1 MFDNLSS
8 RLTSLFDKL
17 RSKGV
22 INDEVL
28 SETLRE
34 IRLALLEAD
43 VALPVVKEFLDKIKT
58 KASGQEVAQSISAGQ
73 MVVKII
79 YDELVELL
87 GEDNDFQR
95 KIQSQK
101 FISLL
106 MVGLQGSGKT
116 TTTGKIANLLK
127 KKFNKKILLVSL
139 DIYRPAAQHQLSI
152 LASQVGAET
161 IEYLP
166 DDTPQSIIQ
175 RAQKKLKTEYFDG
188 VIYDSAGRLQQ
199 DEAMMRELEEVEK
212 LVQPD
217 DAFFVVDAMM
227 GQDALKVAHGFK
239 ERVKLSGVVL
249 TRVDGDS
256 RGGAALSVRHATGCP
271 LVFMG
276 VGEKIDQLEFFD
288 AKRIADRILDRG
300 DIVSLVEKA
309 MDLEKDMDQEKMM
322 KRMQSGKFDMND
334 MLSQL
339 QSIGKMG
346 GLGGLMSFIPGMKKL
361 QANMANMGFAEKEI
375 AKQKAIILSMTPKE
389 RKDVKLLNASRRK
402 RIASGAGV
410 QVSDINRLIKN
421 YEMMKTMMKQMK
433 GGNLQRLMQGFKG
446 MM

>member
-22 INDEVL
+22 INEQIL
-28 SETLRE
+28 AETLRE

-43 VALPVVKEFLDKIKT
+43 VALSVVKEFLEKIRN

-73 MVVKII
+73 MVIKII
-79 YDELVELL
+79 YDELVDLL
-87 GEDNDFQR
+87 GSDNSFQR

-127 KKFNKKILLVSL
+127 KKFDKKILLVSL
-139 DIYRPAAQHQLSI
+139 DVYRPAAQDQLSM

-161 IEYLP
+161 IEYFKN
-166 DDTPQSIIQ
+166 DTPKTIIQ
-175 RAQKKLKTEYFDG
+175 RAQQKLKTEYFDG
-188 VIYDSAGRLQQ
+188 VIYDTAGRLQQ
-199 DEAMMRELEEVEK
+199 DDEMMQELYEVNT
-212 LVQPD
+212 LIQPD
-217 DAFFVVDAMM
+217 DVFFVLDSMM
-227 GQDALKVAHGFK
+227 GQDALKVANGFK
-239 ERVKLSGVVL
+239 EKIGLTGVVL

-256 RGGAALSVRHATGCP
+256 RGGAALSVRYATSCP
-271 LVFMG
+271 LIFMG
-276 VGEKIDQLEFFD
+276 LGEKIDQLEFFD

-309 MDLEKDMDQEKMM
+309 VAFENEIDQEKMM
-322 KRMQSGKFDMND
+322 KRMQKGQFDMND
-334 MLSQL
+334 MLSQI

-346 GLGGLMSFIPGMKKL
+346 GLGSMMSFLPGVKKI
-361 QANMANMGFAEKEI
+361 QSSMANMGFAEKEI
-375 AKQKAIILSMTPKE
+375 RKQKAIILSMTPQE
-389 RKDVKLLNASRRK
+389 RKDIKILNASRRR
-402 RIASGAGV
+402 RIAVGSGV

-421 YEMMKTMMKQMK
+421 FEMMKTMMKQMK
-433 GGNLQRLMQGFKG
+433 GGNLQRLMKNFKG
-446 MM
+446 N

>member
-1 MFDNLSS
+1 MFENLSS

-22 INDEVL
+22 INEQVL

-43 VALPVVKEFLDKIKT
+43 VALSVVKDFLEKIKS

-87 GEDNDFQR
+87 GEDNSFQR

-127 KKFNKKILLVSL
+127 KKFDKKILLVSL
-139 DIYRPAAQHQLSI
+139 DIYRPAAQDQLSM

-161 IEYLP
+161 IEYLK
-166 DDTPQSIIQ
+166 DDTPRTIIQ

-188 VIYDSAGRLQQ
+188 VIYDTAGRLQQ
-199 DEAMMRELEEVEK
+199 DDEMMQELYEVNA
-212 LVQPD
+212 LIQPD
-217 DAFFVVDAMM
+217 DVFFVLDSMM
-227 GQDALKVAHGFK
+227 GQDALKVAQGFNEK
-239 ERVKLSGVVL
+239 IDLTGVVL

-256 RGGAALSVRHATGCP
+256 RGGAALSVRHATNCP
-271 LVFMG
+271 IVFMG

-309 MDLEKDMDQEKMM
+309 VALENDIDQEKMM
-322 KRMQSGKFDMND
+322 KRMQKGQFDMND
-334 MLSQL
+334 MLSQI

-346 GLGGLMSFIPGMKKL
+346 GLGSMISFLPGMKKI
-361 QANMANMGFAEKEI
+361 QSSMANMGFAEKEI
-375 AKQKAIILSMTPKE
+375 SKQKAIILSMTPQE
-389 RKDVKLLNASRRK
+389 RKDIKILNASRRR
-402 RIASGAGV
+402 RIAAGSGV

-421 YEMMKTMMKQMK
+421 FEMMKTMMKQMK
-433 GGNLQRLMQGFKG
+433 GGNLQRLMQNFKG
-446 MM
+446 NA